1 MSQRNILAK
10 EDGTIVIAD
19 FGYSRVLHSKR
30 REATTPAS
38 VIRAYRYLAPEVIAR
53 DAAFQPTLQTDIYA
67 LAMTIVELGTG
78 ELPFKE
84 ISNPNYLLNNVIQPT
99 NYRPKR
105 ENSLRDLEEECT
117 RELWKYLEEMWRA
130 EAKERPSVAIVRQS
144 VEALRERY
152 PESVPLGQAVRVWN
166 TWEATTRTE
175 EF

>member
-19 FGYSRVLHSKR
+19 FGYSRILHNKR

-38 VIRAYRYLAPEVIAR
+38 VIRAYRYLAPEVIAP

-78 ELPFKE
+78 ELPFRE
-84 ISNPNYLLNNVIQPT
+84 ISNPNYLLNNVIQPK
-99 NYRPKR
+99 NCRPER
-105 ENSLRDLEEECT
+105 ENSLGHLEEECT
-117 RELWKYLEEMWRA
+117 RELWEYLEEMWHP
-130 EAKERPSVAIVRQS
+130 EAKKRPRVDIVRRS

-152 PESVPLGQAVRVWN
+152 PELVPLGQVVRVWN
-166 TWEATTRTE
+166 TWEVRTRTE

>member
-38 VIRAYRYLAPEVIAR
+38 VTRAYRYLAPEVIAP
-53 DAAFQPTLQTDIYA
+53 DATFQPTPQTDIYA

-78 ELPFKE
+78 ELPFRE
-84 ISNPNYLLNNVIQPT
+84 ISNPDFLLNKVIQPT
-99 NYRPKR
+99 NRRPKS
-105 ENSLRDLEEECT
+105 ENSLGHLGEECT
-117 RELWKYLEEMWRA
+117 GELWKYLEEMWHA
-130 EAKERPSVAIVRQS
+130 EAEERPEVAIVRKS

-152 PESVPLGQAVRVWN
+152 RKSVPLGQAVRVWN
-166 TWEATTRTE
+166 TWEVTTRTE